1 MVILTSEDY
10 HLFSSLLI
18 INKFLS
24 PTACHHIHPFL
35 RKTSCRKLVQ
45 YVLTNPK
52 IGSRQH
58 WHEPVSTLYL
68 ITHLP
73 NLRPL
78 GELETDSREE
88 KQFSA
93 QIRHPSRGAGRFW
106 LTRDGGGEKNTR
118 WNHSYLKGWADG
130 RKPCHWLNFGK
141 YGLLCKVIPT
151 LYLHSSQDTGC
162 GSGCFLRSYMLTLES
177 TEFKIQNCSNLL
189 LRFSI
194 FNSLRGKNTTKRI
207 TLLIV
212 YIILMFSVQKKPTQS
227 HCLFYSKN

>member
-1 MVILTSEDY
+1 MVITWYNACTWTDSAWTGICWVLKSWCGHSYLPRLISLQRLTHQQQILIPNCLPSHPPFPQEDQ
-10 HLFSSLLI
+10 LQETGTI
-18 INKFLS
+18 C
-24 PTACHHIHPFL
+24 A
-35 RKTSCRKLVQ
+35 
-45 YVLTNPK
+45 TNPK
-52 IGSRQH
+52 IGSRQQ

-78 GELETDSREE
+78 VELETDSREE

-93 QIRHPSRGAGRFW
+93 QIRHPSRGTGRFW

-141 YGLLCKVIPT
+141 HGLLCKVIPT

-162 GSGCFLRSYMLTLES
+162 GCGCLLRSYMLTLES
-177 TEFKIQNCSNLL
+177 TEFKIQIAITYYSDFPL
-189 LRFSI
+189 SI
-194 FNSLRGKNTTKRI
+194 L
-207 TLLIV
+207 
-212 YIILMFSVQKKPTQS
+212 
-227 HCLFYSKN
+227 